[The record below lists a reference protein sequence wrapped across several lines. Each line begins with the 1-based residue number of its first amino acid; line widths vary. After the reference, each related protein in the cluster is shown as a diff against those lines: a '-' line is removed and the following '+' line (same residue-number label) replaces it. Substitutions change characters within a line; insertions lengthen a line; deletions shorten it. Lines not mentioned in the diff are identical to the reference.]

1 MRATEPPSLS
11 THVLDT
17 ERGGPAAGVP
27 VTLSRVQDGGSL
39 VPLDAGET
47 DHDGRVPGLGGA
59 ALEPGLYQ
67 LHFDAAAYFGAQAGD
82 APFLTGV
89 VIEFRVQPDGGHYH
103 VPLLLSR
110 YSCTSYR
117 GS

>member
-1 MRATEPPSLS
+1 MPTLS

-17 ERGGPAAGVP
+17 ERGQPAGGVRISLSRRDGEAAVP
-27 VTLSRVQDGGSL
+27 VAEGVTDQDGRIQ
-39 VPLDAGET
+39 E
-47 DHDGRVPGLGGA
+47 LGGQ
-59 ALEPGLYQ
+59 GLQPATY
-67 LHFDAAAYFGAQAGD
+67 LIRFDSAGYFGSRDRD
-82 APFLTGV
+82 APFLQSV
-89 VIEFRVQPDGGHYH
+89 AIEFRILADGGHYH

>member
-1 MRATEPPSLS
+1 MEASRMPSLS

-17 ERGGPAAGVP
+17 EIGVPAAGVP
-27 VTLSRVQDGGSL
+27 ITLARLEGEGSVVVATAVTDQ
-39 VPLDAGET
+39 
-47 DHDGRVPGLGGA
+47 DGRVRELAPT
-59 ALEPGLYQ
+59 LEAGSYQ
-67 LHFDAAAYFGAQAGD
+67 IVFDVAAYLLQQGRAVTFLRRVTIEFEAQA
-82 APFLTGV
+82 
-89 VIEFRVQPDGGHYH
+89 DGGHYH

>member
-1 MRATEPPSLS
+1 MPSLS

-17 ERGGPAAGVP
+17 ETGGPAAGVP
-27 VTLSRVQDGGSL
+27 VTLARLESEDLIIVATAATDQDGRIREL
-39 VPLDAGET
+39 APALPAG
-47 DHDGRVPGLGGA
+47 A
-59 ALEPGLYQ
+59 YQ
-67 LHFDAAAYFGAQAGD
+67 LAFDVAAYLRQQGRAV
-82 APFLTGV
+82 PFLRRV
-89 VIEFRVQPDGGHYH
+89 VVEFEAQEGGGHYH